1 MVCVFGT
8 YYTGDVERQ
17 LNTST
22 ALFYLRREETTL
34 AKKIFLCYTVSAV
47 PGIRL
52 YDMCLGIYRIGD
64 AERQLSIST
73 AFFEVKNK
81 KIKIFLFFFTKVLA
95 MRQSLCYNTNSTDT

>member
-1 MVCVFGT
+1 MVCGVCT
-8 YYTGDVERQ
+8 YYTGDAERQ

-52 YDMCLGIYRIGD
+52 YGMCPCIYYTGD

>member
-34 AKKIFLCYTVSAV
+34 AKKIFLCYTVFAV